1 MNHKN
6 AKQRKKHVTLKQ
18 TVAVILTV
26 ILLPFTDIADAYL
39 SGTAYSVYA
48 ENEPVSDTKEIDV
61 KEEEVREE
69 EVREEEVKEADT
81 NKADSSLAETPAT
94 DGSSDDTEAPKTLVI
109 DGEDYVLTGKM
120 KVDRLEL
127 KSGSLDLAGYDLE
140 VSGDV
145 KINGMLRFNKGTL
158 VCGSDISFLENAA
171 VYMRYGEDCLSV
183 SGSFNDLID
192 GRKEKLKFMSG
203 LIRLEGDVNIGDSVV
218 FGSTVYGTHTYTGG
232 TWSDGLLLLLTH
244 IVIN

>member
-1 MNHKN
+1 MKQMNHKN

-61 KEEEVREE
+61 KEE

-127 KSGSLDLAGYDLE
+127 KSGSLDLAGYDME

-145 KINGMLRFNKGTL
+145 KINGMLRFNNPK
-158 VCGSDISFLENAA
+158 V
-171 VYMRYGEDCLSV
+171 VY
-183 SGSFNDLID
+183 
-192 GRKEKLKFMSG
+192 
-203 LIRLEGDVNIGDSVV
+203 
-218 FGSTVYGTHTYTGG
+218 
-232 TWSDGLLLLLTH
+232 
-244 IVIN
+244 